1 MIYKKIYGER
11 VRGKI
16 ENLPYQHS
24 HQALMH
30 DCRFYVEGDDFFF
43 FEGGG
48 GEYAK
53 EEERKKENLNQKK
66 KKKDEE
72 KNVNEKERKSV
83 RRGHGLVA
91 YIYLEWAIN

>member
-43 FEGGG
+43 L
-48 GEYAK
+48 K
-53 EEERKKENLNQKK
+53 EEEESMQRKK
-66 KKKDEE
+66 
-72 KNVNEKERKSV
+72 KERKKT
-83 RRGHGLVA
+83 
-91 YIYLEWAIN
+91 

>member
-43 FEGGG
+43 EGGGG

-66 KKKDEE
+66 KKRMR
-72 KNVNEKERKSV
+72 RKT
-83 RRGHGLVA
+83 
-91 YIYLEWAIN
+91 

>member
-43 FEGGG
+43 L
-48 GEYAK
+48 K
-53 EEERKKENLNQKK
+53 EEEEESMQRKKKERKPESK
-66 KKKDEE
+66 EKKKDEE